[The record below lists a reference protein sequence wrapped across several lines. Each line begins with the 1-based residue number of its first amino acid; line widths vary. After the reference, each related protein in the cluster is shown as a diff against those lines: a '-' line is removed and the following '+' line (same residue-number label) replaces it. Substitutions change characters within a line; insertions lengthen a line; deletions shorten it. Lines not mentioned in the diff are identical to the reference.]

1 MQYLS
6 FEGTLTHNPNVIHI
20 SICFKKSLCCDR
32 QMIFMNTSEYI
43 SIIFTGSTI
52 IACCGSLGSFSKWF
66 WHTKTAAVALLL
78 WVDNNF
84 AVLSLPKTEP

>member
-1 MQYLS
+1 M
-6 FEGTLTHNPNVIHI
+6 
-20 SICFKKSLCCDR
+20 FKKSLCCDR
-32 QMIFMNTSEYI
+32 QMIFMSTSEYI

-84 AVLSLPKTEP
+84 AVLSLPKTEPQPSFIFIEINIKYINK